1 MITLKLSAFFLFSP
15 EPPVI
20 YSVLFAFGIL
30 LKNVL
35 INNIILISKER
46 KNTMAKKQFKAESKR
61 LLDLMINSIYT
72 HKEIFLRELISNAS
86 DALDK
91 LYYGLLTEDITGIS
105 RDDFYISLSIDS
117 ENRSLAVSD
126 NGIGMD
132 RDELENNL
140 GTIARSGSMEFRD
153 TAETKDEIDIIGQF
167 GVGFYS
173 SFMAA
178 SRVVVISRKYGSDTA
193 YRWES
198 EGADGYSITE
208 CEKDEH
214 GTEIILYIKTNT
226 EDENYDD
233 FLSEYRVQALVR
245 KYSDYIRYPI
255 KMDIQKSRQK
265 EGSSAEDPEYEDYT
279 ETEILNSMVP
289 IWKKLK
295 NEITDEDYSSF
306 YKEKFFDYE
315 DPLKIIHSSTEG
327 LSTYNA
333 LMFVPKHA
341 PYNFYTKEY
350 EKGLQLYASGVLIME
365 KCSDLLSDYFG
376 FIKGVV
382 DSQDLSLNISREML
396 QHDRQLKLIA
406 SNLEK
411 KIKSELENM
420 LKNDREKYEEFFA
433 QFGLTLKYGL
443 YSEYGRNKDL
453 LKDLIIFSY
462 SGERETITLKEYVS
476 EMKEDQKYIYY
487 ASGDSIERIKQMPQ
501 TEIVTDKGMQILYL
515 TDDVDE
521 FALKMLNTYEEKE
534 FRSVSSGDLGFEDE
548 NSEDESGK
556 TEANKDL
563 FEYMQ
568 SVLEGKVKEVRASQ
582 RLKSHP
588 VCLTSG
594 GDISIEM
601 EKILSAMP
609 ANNDVK
615 AERILEI
622 NEEHKIFDALKE
634 SFISDKDKL
643 AVYTRILY
651 NQALLIEG
659 LAVEDPLGFTNEV
672 CELIIGN

>member
-1 MITLKLSAFFLFSP
+1 
-15 EPPVI
+15 
-20 YSVLFAFGIL
+20 
-30 LKNVL
+30 
-35 INNIILISKER
+35 
-46 KNTMAKKQFKAESKR
+46 MAKKQFKAESKR

-117 ENRSLAVSD
+117 ELRTLTVSD

-178 SRVVVISRKYGSDTA
+178 GRVAVISRKYGSDTA

-208 CEKDEH
+208 CEKEEH
-214 GTEIILYIKTNT
+214 GTQIILHIKSNT
-226 EDENYDD
+226 EDENYDE
-233 FLSEYRVQALVR
+233 FLSEYRVQALVK

-255 KMDIQKSRQK
+255 KMDVQKSRQK
-265 EGSSAEDPEYEDYT
+265 EDSSSENPEYEDYT

-295 NEITDEDYSSF
+295 SEITDEDYSSF

-333 LMFVPKHA
+333 LLFIPQQA

-350 EKGLQLYASGVLIME
+350 EKGLQLYASGVLIMD

-376 FIKGVV
+376 FIRGVV

-420 LKNDREKYEEFFA
+420 LKNDREKYEEFFS

-462 SGERETITLKEYVS
+462 SGENATTTLKEYAA

-501 TEIVTDKGMQILYL
+501 TEIVADKGMQILYL

-548 NSEDESGK
+548 KSEEESGK
-556 TEANKDL
+556 IQANKEL

-588 VCLTSG
+588 VCLTSS

-622 NEEHKIFDALKE
+622 NEEHRIFEALKE
-634 SFISDKDKL
+634 SFASDKDRL